1 MSRLYIAV
9 VGPGEG
15 ASDDAVADA
24 GAVAKLVA
32 ERGWITL
39 CGGRTAG
46 VMAAAAR
53 GASEAGGI
61 SVGILPDHD
70 RRAAASELTI
80 ALPTG
85 LGEARNAVL
94 VSCADAVVVC
104 GMNPGTLSELA
115 LALRAHKPTVL
126 VRTNTEHET
135 FLASLPHAAPLFSAG
150 TPREAVAWLE
160 AQLVV

>member
-1 MSRLYIAV
+1 LYIAV

-15 ASDDAVADA
+15 ASDEAVGDAA
-24 GAVAKLVA
+24 AVAKLVA

-39 CGGRTAG
+39 CGGRDAG

-53 GASEAGGI
+53 GAAEAGGI
-61 SVGILPDHD
+61 SVGILPDSD
-70 RRAAASELTI
+70 RSRAASELTI

-94 VSCADAVVVC
+94 VSCADAVVSC

-115 LALRAHKPTVL
+115 FALRARKPTVL
-126 VRTNTEHET
+126 VRASAEDTA
-135 FLASLPHAAPLFSAG
+135 FLAALSRDAPVFAAA

-160 AQLVV
+160 TLA